1 MSLLAPFSN
10 MILLRREE
18 AFSKKKKAHNFE
30 KLCRD
35 SYVNELFY
43 TSLPVFTLLKDK
55 IPDVETLYDLEVN
68 FE

>member
-1 MSLLAPFSN
+1 
-10 MILLRREE
+10 MILLGREE

-30 KLCRD
+30 KKWRD

-55 IPDVETLYDLEVN
+55 IPDVETLYDPEVN